1 MTTQPAEKNPSSERK
16 SVLKPWLYGY
26 SSAALPVSAIS
37 ALGLYLGARI
47 ESTLLTCAVIELMPL
62 GAYAGYKAIK
72 ELRKGRT
79 DSVVGFTINCA
90 LLIGAAAPVVVQWL
104 KHRG

>member
-1 MTTQPAEKNPSSERK
+1 MMTQPAEQNPPSEKK
-16 SVLKPWLYGY
+16 SMLRPWLYGY

-37 ALGLYLGARI
+37 ALGLLLGARI

-72 ELRKGRT
+72 QLRSGRT

-104 KHRG
+104 KHR